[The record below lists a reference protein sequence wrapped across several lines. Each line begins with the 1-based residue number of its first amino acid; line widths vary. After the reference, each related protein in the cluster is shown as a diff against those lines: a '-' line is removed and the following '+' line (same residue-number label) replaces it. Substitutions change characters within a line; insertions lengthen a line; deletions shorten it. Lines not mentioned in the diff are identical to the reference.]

1 MVAAIAEVRKKE
13 KSKAL
18 ASNRNSPQLDKSL
31 GDNPVNGNIIVN
43 DNLSHEPNKSQRNK
57 SVNSSVLV
65 ENNVLLN
72 NQENNTEETN
82 PSHSPMRREDLLRNS
97 LGQGSVVQDKERSVN
112 FLF

>member
-13 KSKAL
+13 KSKVM
-18 ASNRNSPQLDKSL
+18 ASNTNSSRLDKSL
-31 GDNPVNGNIIVN
+31 GDKPVNSNIILN

-65 ENNVLLN
+65 DNNVLLN

-82 PSHSPMRREDLLRNS
+82 PSLSPEHREDLLRNS

-112 FLF
+112 VLF